1 MNGLESTWL
10 RLSQDAEQRG
20 PGIYLRRILPDQ
32 PRDVFLC
39 IRSPEDHRSVVLGLN
54 HWNDQIAEGAFESAG
69 ISVLASSA
77 DLIPQGHESSLEIRL
92 NDAQYQTV
100 FDTLIGDVIEVFEDE
115 VDERSAVIS
124 VIRRLNSWQKLLARS
139 RPDGLTPEQQRG
151 LFGELLLLRDILVPV
166 IGMKKSIQA
175 WTGPDDAAHDFHLG
189 SSAIE
194 AKSTIEIRP
203 THFRISSEHQLDD
216 AEMASLFL
224 VHNLLD
230 TRTDPGMSLVE
241 IVELIRQESEK
252 ASVRSLFEEKLIT
265 AGYLDSHR
273 DRYAAPKYT
282 GRDRAIYQV
291 TSDFPRITPATLPE
305 GVEQARYMLSIT
317 SAEAFLVDQKH
328 FAESIEVPDD
338 N

>member
-1 MNGLESTWL
+1 MSGLESTWL
-10 RLSQDAEQRG
+10 RLTEDAEQRG

-39 IRSPEDHRSVVLGLN
+39 IRSPENRRSVVLGLN

-69 ISVLASSA
+69 ISVLASSP
-77 DLIPQGHESSLEIRL
+77 DLAAHGHESSLEIRL
-92 NDAQYQTV
+92 NDAEYETV
-100 FDTLIGDVIEVFEDE
+100 FDTLVGDVIGVFEDE
-115 VDERSAVIS
+115 PDERAAVTS

-151 LFGELLLLRDILVPV
+151 LFGELLLLREVLAPAA
-166 IGMKKSIQA
+166 GLGKSIQA

-194 AKSTIEIRP
+194 VKSTIEVRP
-203 THFRISSEHQLDD
+203 THFRISSEYQLDD
-216 AEMASLFL
+216 AEVTPLFL

-230 TRTDPGMSLVE
+230 TRTDPGTSLVE
-241 IVELIRQESEK
+241 IVELIRQESE
-252 ASVRSLFEEKLIT
+252 AVSARTLFEEKLIT

-282 GRDRAIYQV
+282 GRDRIIYEI
-291 TSDFPRITPATLPE
+291 TSDFPRITPASLPD
-305 GVEQARYMLSIT
+305 GVEQARYLVSIT
-317 SAEAFLVDQKH
+317 STEPFR
-328 FAESIEVPDD
+328 IELENFIENVGAPDD